1 MSQAQKY
8 SLPMRVMHWLI
19 AAMILSLIAVGW
31 YMEGL
36 DRSVEAKF
44 AVFYPLHKSFG
55 ALVLLLVLARVVI
68 KVFSAKPALPD
79 YVEGLARKAAVASH
93 HLMYMLMLAI
103 PLSGYLMSNAG
114 GRAVKMFG
122 LELPTLVEKNKELGG
137 LMHEIHVTI
146 PYVLLALIAVHIGAA
161 IKHHWFDDSK
171 RSFIKR
177 MA

>member
-1 MSQAQKY
+1 MSNPAKY
-8 SLPMRVMHWLI
+8 SLPMRLMHWAMAALI
-19 AAMILSLIAVGW
+19 LGLIAVGW

-55 ALVLLLVLARVVI
+55 ALVLLLVLMRVVM
-68 KVFSAKPALPD
+68 KAFTAKPAMPS
-79 YVEGLARKAAVASH
+79 YVNGIMRKLSVASH
-93 HLMYMLMLAI
+93 HLLYMLMLAI

-114 GRAVKMFG
+114 GRAVEMFG
-122 LELPTLVEKNKELGG
+122 ITLPVLVEKNKALGS
-137 LMHEIHVTI
+137 LMHDIHVTA

-161 IKHHWFDDSK
+161 IKHHWFDDSE
-171 RSFIKR
+171 RSYLRR